1 MDVRKVFAKFYV
13 GILVVL
19 GLYVFFGSLIG
30 VGIRKVVGEKKESP
44 KVVEAIQTEV
54 EEEHTKD
61 KVTRFTMGD
70 TIINRDYKLTVES
83 ASIIVSDKKYAQ
95 PDENCE
101 FVEVELTLENTS
113 NDILNVRAAYF
124 TPYVDG
130 FIMDSFNVD
139 AYLPSSK
146 NILSADI
153 ASGKK
158 VKGVLCYEVPKDW
171 SELELFVNLSNYFGD
186 DADAILVIEKE
197 QVTKLESE

>member
-1 MDVRKVFAKFYV
+1 MNIRKVFAKFYV

-44 KVVEAIQTEV
+44 KVVKAIQTEV
-54 EEEHTKD
+54 EQPTKD
-61 KVTRFTMGD
+61 KVTRFTIGD
-70 TIINRDYKLTVES
+70 TIINRDYKLTVEG

-158 VKGVLCYEVPKDW
+158 INGVLCYEVPNDW
-171 SELELFVNLSNYFGD
+171 SELEIILDLDYGNDNEGTLVLS
-186 DADAILVIEKE
+186 KE
-197 QVTKLESE
+197 QVTK

>member
-1 MDVRKVFAKFYV
+1 MNVRKVFAKFYV

-44 KVVEAIQTEV
+44 KVVKAIQTEV
-54 EEEHTKD
+54 EQPTKD
-61 KVTRFTMGD
+61 KVTRFTIGD
-70 TIINRDYKLTVES
+70 TIINRDYKLTVEG

-158 VKGVLCYEVPKDW
+158 INGVLCYEVPNDW
-171 SELELFVNLSNYFGD
+171 SELEIILDLDYGNDNEGTLVLS
-186 DADAILVIEKE
+186 KE
-197 QVTKLESE
+197 QVTK

>member
-1 MDVRKVFAKFYV
+1 MKVRKICVCA
-13 GILVVL
+13 LVVL
-19 GLYVFFGSLIG
+19 GLCAVFGSSRD
-30 VGIRKVVGEKKESP
+30 VEDTKVVREKKESP
-44 KVVEAIQTEV
+44 EATEAIQTEV
-54 EEEHTKD
+54 EEQPSEEE
-61 KVTRFTMGD
+61 VTTFTIGD
-70 TIINRDYKLTVES
+70 TIITKDYKLTVEG

-158 VKGVLCYEVPKDW
+158 INGVLCYEVPKYW
-171 SELELFVNLSNYFGD
+171 SELELFVNLSDYFGD
-186 DADAILVIEKE
+186 DADAILVVNKE
-197 QVTKLESE
+197 QVTK